1 MNTKN
6 YKHDKEFLQQ
16 HLKIVELS
24 QGEQRLLLSP
34 ELQGRIL
41 TSTANGE
48 QGYSF
53 GWLNYDLIASG
64 KHLPHCN
71 NWGGE
76 DRFWLG
82 PEGGQYSLF
91 FKKGTTFAF
100 EEWQT
105 PAIIDT
111 EAWTLEK
118 QTPASASFRNEVTL
132 ENCSGTLLSC
142 RLERE
147 VILENT
153 PTHLPAGVESICF
166 HTENHLTN
174 TGNFE
179 WTPTTGMP
187 SIWMLGQFIPSE
199 QNTIII
205 PYRPSDKTVINDR
218 YFGKIGDERLK
229 DTGKTLFFKAD
240 GKKRGKIGI
249 PPEMVMPIAGAYDAI
264 NKTLTIV
271 QFSIPEGRQ
280 TYVNSMWEYQ
290 QEPLRGDV
298 INAYNDGPLE
308 DGSIMG
314 PFYELE
320 SSSPAAALKPGET
333 LTHIHTTSHYIGDP
347 ESLQQIART
356 ILGVNL
362 PKEIV

>member
-1 MNTKN
+1 MKNKN
-6 YKHDKEFLQQ
+6 YKNDRTFLEQ
-16 HLKIVELS
+16 HIKIVELG
-24 QGEQRLLLSP
+24 QGEQRVLLSP
-34 ELQGRIL
+34 DLQGRVL

-48 QGYSF
+48 EGYSF

-64 KHLPHCN
+64 QYLPHCN

-82 PEGGQYSLF
+82 PEGGQFSLF

-105 PAIIDT
+105 PALIDT
-111 EAWTLEK
+111 EAWSLQS
-118 QTPASASFRNEVTL
+118 QTSQSASFSKETTL

-142 RLERE
+142 RLERT
-147 VILENT
+147 VVLEER
-153 PTHLPAGVESICF
+153 PDGLPENVVCISF
-166 HTENHLTN
+166 RSENHLTN
-174 TGNFE
+174 IGDFE
-179 WTPTTGMP
+179 WNTTTGMP

-199 QNTIII
+199 ANTIIL
-205 PYRPSDKTVINDR
+205 PYRPSDHASINDR
-218 YFGKIGDERLK
+218 YFGKIGNDRLK
-229 DTGKTLFFKAD
+229 DTGKVLLFKAD

-249 PPEMVMPIAGAYDAI
+249 PPEMVISAAGAYDSI
-264 NKTLTIV
+264 NHTLTIIK
-271 QFSIPEGRQ
+271 FSIPQ
-280 TYVNSMWEYQ
+280 QKAIYVNSMWEH
-290 QEPLRGDV
+290 QEEPFRGDV

-333 LTHIHTTSHYIGDP
+333 LTHTHTTTHYIGPRQELDDIA
-347 ESLQQIART
+347 EKLLGISL
-356 ILGVNL
+356 
-362 PKEIV
+362 KEIDA